1 MVART
6 PSAEVPPH
14 GHLERSVL
22 SARSCQQTRT
32 GLSPPPSRITVRIQ
46 PKASRNSCGLD
57 DAGRIRVALTAPP
70 VDGAAN
76 DALVR
81 YVSDLLQL
89 PRRAITIVSGE
100 KSRDKILAIAGMDPE
115 DIVARLR
122 AAK

>member
-1 MVART
+1 M
-6 PSAEVPPH
+6 
-14 GHLERSVL
+14 
-22 SARSCQQTRT
+22 
-32 GLSPPPSRITVRIQ
+32 
-46 PKASRNSCGLD
+46 
-57 DAGRIRVALTAPP
+57 ALTAPP

>member
-1 MVART
+1 M
-6 PSAEVPPH
+6 
-14 GHLERSVL
+14 
-22 SARSCQQTRT
+22 
-32 GLSPPPSRITVRIQ
+32 
-46 PKASRNSCGLD
+46 
-57 DAGRIRVALTAPP
+57 ALTAPP

-100 KSRDKILAIAGMDPE
+100 KSRDKILAIVGMDPE